1 MPHARTKDLIAAYYD
16 AFNRGEPE
24 AMEAMLHDD
33 FEHHVNEGGIRRG
46 KDGFAAFN
54 RHMSETY
61 RENLTDMVIFANE
74 DGSRAAAEFVVNG
87 TYLKTDP
94 GLPAHI
100 VVEKALGI
108 ADPQGKPNMLA
119 VIGVI
124 AGAAALELTI
134 LERGARGVLR
144 KSWTRC
150 YADCGR
156 GSVAWAPVDTP
167 RPTHTGTSLTA
178 KSGSPSPLTALAG
191 AIATP

>member
-1 MPHARTKDLIAAYYD
+1 MSQAETQQLIAAYYD

-24 AMEAMLHDD
+24 AMEAMLHDE

-94 GLPAHI
+94 GLP
-100 VVEKALGI
+100 E
-108 ADPQGKPNMLA
+108 
-119 VIGVI
+119 
-124 AGAAALELTI
+124 
-134 LERGARGVLR
+134 ARGQSYRLPAGTFFAIRDGKIARVTTYYNL
-144 KSWTRC
+144 
-150 YADCGR
+150 ADWIR
-156 GSVAWAPVDTP
+156 QVS
-167 RPTHTGTSLTA
+167 
-178 KSGSPSPLTALAG
+178 
-191 AIATP
+191 